1 MGQLETT
8 RDRFLGGALEVIQP
22 RTGYRAGMDAVLLG
36 ASIRAEAGQQ
46 VLDVGCGVG
55 TAGLCLAS
63 RVSGAQVTGIELQPE
78 LHALASQ
85 NPMIFFSKSF
95 LHL

>member
-8 RDRFLGGALEVIQP
+8 RDRFLGGALDVIQP

-46 VLDVGCGVG
+46 NCTICPAGSFCGEGATAPSRLVRVGGRVRVG
-55 TAGLCLAS
+55 LTLTL
-63 RVSGAQVTGIELQPE
+63 TL
-78 LHALASQ
+78 
-85 NPMIFFSKSF
+85 
-95 LHL
+95 